1 MEFKLKDI
9 TKLPNILTLVRI
21 ALIPVF
27 VVVFLWEDGIIRSE
41 SLEHAHTNGYLMAA
55 GIVIISGITDALD
68 GWIARHFNMIT
79 DLGKALDPLADK
91 LTQAAIV
98 VCLIIRYRCIW
109 WLLVSLFF
117 LICIKEITMLVV
129 GIVFLKKGQDL
140 GGAKWF
146 GKLATI
152 VFYLLVIALIGM
164 PSMEIVPVI
173 IMIGIVYVFTA
184 ASFILYMR
192 EYFRLYKQREKTDD
206 NG

>member
-1 MEFKLKDI
+1 MDFKFRDI
-9 TKLPNILTLVRI
+9 TKLPNILTLGRM

-27 VVVFLWEDGIIRSE
+27 VIVFLCEDGIIHDDGFVHE
-41 SLEHAHTNGYLMAA
+41 HTNGYLMSA
-55 GIVIISGITDALD
+55 GIVILSGLTDALD

-109 WLLVSLFF
+109 WLLVGLFL

-129 GIVFLKKGQDL
+129 GLMFLKKGQDL

-164 PSMEIVPVI
+164 PSMELVPAI
-173 IMIGIVYVFTA
+173 IMIGIVYVFTV